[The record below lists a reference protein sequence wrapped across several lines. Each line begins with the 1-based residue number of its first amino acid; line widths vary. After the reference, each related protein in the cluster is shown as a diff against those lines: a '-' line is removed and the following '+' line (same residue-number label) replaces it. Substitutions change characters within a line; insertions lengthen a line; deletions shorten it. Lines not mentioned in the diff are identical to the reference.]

1 MEGKTMADQQE
12 AQKKMVARWFE
23 EVWNQEK
30 REAITEMFP
39 SDCVLYDGRAKYRGP
54 DEFKHFYDGI
64 RAQLSGIRVT
74 PLEMISEGDKV
85 SVRWSATAKQTSTGK
100 PLEVTGMSFLR
111 FKDGRFSEAW
121 QNWDMHGLVE
131 QLEGKVPALFFQAAG

>member
-23 EVWNQEK
+23 EVWNQEQ
-30 REAITEMFP
+30 REAINEMFP
-39 SDCVLYDGRAKYRGP
+39 SDCVLYDGQAKYRGP

-74 PLEMISEGDKV
+74 PLEMISEGDLV
-85 SVRWSATAKQTSTGK
+85 CVRWSATAKQTSTGK

-111 FKDGRFSEAW
+111 FKNGRFFEAW

-131 QLEGKVPALFFQAAG
+131 QLEGKAPALFFKAAG